1 MKRIAGITNL
11 KFIYGSPFLILQRN
25 IASPYRRSTMAA
37 TRRFFANALA
47 AVRSFSIELY
57 AAHGGWAPAIRG

>member
-1 MKRIAGITNL
+1 
-11 KFIYGSPFLILQRN
+11 
-25 IASPYRRSTMAA
+25 MAN
-37 TRRFFANALA
+37 TRRFFASALA